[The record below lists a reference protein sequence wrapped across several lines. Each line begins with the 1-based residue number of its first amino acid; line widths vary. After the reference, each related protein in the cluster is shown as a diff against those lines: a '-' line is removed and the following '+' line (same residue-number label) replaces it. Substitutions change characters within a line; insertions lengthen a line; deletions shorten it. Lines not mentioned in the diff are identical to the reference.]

1 MDISAFLN
9 VYGDTVADIIAETQ
23 KKAAEYI
30 GDTEN
35 LEYRIRSIHIS
46 EVGESTH
53 KLYGMVDVDY
63 GYDLI

>member
-35 LEYRIRSIHIS
+35 LEYRIRSIRIS

-53 KLYGMVDVDY
+53 KLYGTVDVDY